1 MEKKK
6 MRVALY
12 MRVATADQDKPALG
26 KSMGIVMQEFC
37 LNQYCQEHGL
47 TVSSSYID
55 DGFKGVTDKRESYRK
70 LMEDA
75 EHGKIDLVLTTST
88 DRLARDPALK
98 LETLDRLKKC
108 GCRVVAT
115 RDGYDSQQEPD
126 MFDLW
131 RFLAKQHKT

>member
-1 MEKKK
+1 

-26 KSMGIVMQEFC
+26 KSIGIVMQEFC

-55 DGFKGVTDKRESYRK
+55 DGFNGVTDKRESYRK

-75 EHGKIDLVLTTST
+75 ERGEIDMVLTTST
-88 DRLARDPALK
+88 DRLARDPALQ
-98 LETLDRLKKC
+98 LETLDRLKKY
-108 GCRVVAT
+108 GCHVVAI
-115 RDGYDSQQEPD
+115 RDGYESQQEPD

-131 RFLAKQHKT
+131 RYLAHSCK